1 MLCFGKL
8 CNKIMKRL
16 VPFLILFIFLIT
28 NSCNKDEINELEK
41 RNTELQE
48 QISNLTIEINT
59 LTFDISNLTSSNN
72 QLTSSNNDLQN
83 QIIYLRDIITEL
95 EEDLN
100 NMTNDY
106 EQAELENSDLYDE
119 FLSILNSR
127 NELQAQLDN
136 LVNEINSI
144 SCPPI
149 NLASPSMMSEQL
161 FCTLQYIDPLIFE
174 FDESVFNL
182 SFIQDSIPTGIIV
195 SQTQG
200 KIEVFGTPISLSKDL
215 FSFDL
220 KFTSDQCEEV
230 KRITLARSPNSP
242 TLGVINGSLNQSI
255 VSGNEIEA
263 IEFLYGGSS
272 QGLTFSDL
280 PEGLTY
286 SIDGNKYKIE
296 GTLSEVGTSSFTV
309 STVNTSGCGELVE
322 TINIDVEQ
330 AAIPSGGGGGG
341 TPPVVA
347 PPVQTPN
354 TQFQLTVNTGD
365 NGAVSPSGGT
375 YNDGESVSITASPDT
390 GYGFVNWTDS
400 SGNELST
407 NPTYTF
413 NITSDTTITANYE
426 ELLFYLHDNGVTI
439 LCPNASVG
447 AVGSVNGDTY
457 TKVDRDAL
465 FAKRNLGE
473 DLSFVCTSG
482 ITDLSSLFRKQNTT
496 NNASVSSDIRSWDTS
511 DVESFSRIFA
521 NTDFNQD
528 ISNWDTG
535 KVKNMY
541 NAFQNAWE
549 FNQDIS
555 GWNTENVEN
564 MRQTFRLA
572 KKFNQDISGWNT
584 ISVNDMRAF
593 LKQTE
598 VFDQDL
604 SDWNV
609 DGVTQCDQ
617 FILNALSMSEDKIP
631 ENFTCNYNIENSSS
645 NSN

>member
-1 MLCFGKL
+1 MQCFGKSL
-8 CNKIMKRL
+8 NKIMKRL

-28 NSCNKDEINELEK
+28 NSCNKDEIDRLEK
-41 RNTELQE
+41 RNIELQE

-59 LTFDISNLTSSNN
+59 LTFDVSNLTSSND

-95 EEDLN
+95 EEELN

-106 EQAELENSDLYDE
+106 EQAELENSNLYDE
-119 FLSILNSR
+119 FLSIVNSK

-136 LVNEINSI
+136 LVNEINST

-149 NLASPSMMSEQL
+149 EYTNSNMVTEQL
-161 FCTLQYIDPLIFE
+161 FCTSVQIDPISFDYDDSAYE
-174 FDESVFNL
+174 F
-182 SFIQDSIPTGIIV
+182 SFIQDSIPNGITILKTPGNIRI
-195 SQTQG
+195 S
-200 KIEVFGTPISLSKDL
+200 GTPYSDQKDL

-242 TLGVINGSLNQSI
+242 TISLVSGSNIQSI
-255 VSGNEIEA
+255 ASGNQIEA
-263 IEFLYGGSS
+263 IEYSFGGSA
-272 QGLTFSDL
+272 QGLTFIDL
-280 PEGLTY
+280 PEGLNYT
-286 SIDGNKYKIE
+286 INGNIYKIE
-296 GTLSEVGTSSFTV
+296 GTITEVGSNSFVV
-309 STVNTSGCGELVE
+309 STVNTSGCGEVIE
-322 TINIDVEQ
+322 EINIEVEQ
-330 AAIPSGGGGGG
+330 AAIQTGTGGG

-347 PPVQTPN
+347 PPEQT
-354 TQFQLTVNTGD
+354 TVIQYQLTVNTDD
-365 NGAVSPSGGT
+365 NGSVSPSSGT
-375 YNDGESVSITASPDT
+375 YNDGESVSITASPYT

-407 NPTYTF
+407 NTTYTF

-426 ELLFYLHDNGVTI
+426 ELLFYLHPNGVTI

-482 ITDLSSLFRKQNTT
+482 ITDLSSLFRKKNTS
-496 NNASVSSDIRSWDTS
+496 NNASVSSDISSWDTS

-535 KVKNMY
+535 KVVNMY

-572 KKFNQDISGWNT
+572 KKFNQDISGWN
-584 ISVNDMRAF
+584 ISSVNDMRAF

-631 ENFTCNYNIENSSS
+631 DFENCNPNLENSSS